1 MYFVYFFLF
10 NIQNDFSYVLYTY
23 INKIK
28 VVPDLELELII
39 NAVYVLF
46 VMQRA
51 GV

>member
-10 NIQNDFSYVLYTY
+10 NIQNDFSYLLYIC
-23 INKIK
+23 INNIK
-28 VVPDLELELII
+28 VVQDLELELII